1 MPALYIGI
9 DVGTTVLKAAAF
21 DAGSGRVLASALRRL
36 RVSAGADGTRE
47 QSAEALRG
55 SLGAVIRELRSALKS
70 CSKKVAG
77 IGLASQGGSTVICDR
92 RTGAALTPLILW
104 NDVRH
109 RPYMAQLLAARPKTY
124 WRRLALRTTPG
135 AGLARLLWFK
145 DRAPGLIHHNNVYS
159 GAGEFLFHA
168 LTGVWRQDAG
178 NAVQTGCYDVPRE
191 RLARSPLDII
201 GVDASLIPPM
211 REGHTTAPLSRDGG
225 VLCGLP
231 SGIPCA
237 GPYMDHEAG
246 YMSAA
251 AVSRR
256 PLQCSLGT
264 AWVGNI
270 VMPPEIKW
278 RSPIQIVIPSPAG
291 KGRLVVQPLL
301 AGNAGWDWGL
311 KELLPA
317 GRGKAFEKCATVF
330 DKAVL
335 PHAGLVCMPWF
346 THGNHVSGGHGFG
359 VFLGLNAHT
368 PREDMLRALACGMCF
383 EFHRV
388 FQHLFAGRI
397 FDSVVLSGG
406 LGKLSWFQ
414 KIFSALFH
422 PVPVLITV
430 DGDVSGARGALY
442 AFDRRIASTRTR
454 GSPPPSEA
462 AVTEICRRSQEYKA
476 AFDLLLGAVETGAP
490 ITLGRNAK

>member
-21 DAGSGRVLASALRRL
+21 EAGSGEVLASALRRL
-36 RVSAGADGTRE
+36 RVKAGADGTRE
-47 QSAEALRG
+47 QSAAALHN
-55 SLGAVIRELRSALKS
+55 SLGALIRQLRSAIGS
-70 CSKKVAG
+70 SWKKVEG
-77 IGLASQGGSTVICDR
+77 VGLASQGGSAVICER
-92 RTGAALTPLILW
+92 RSGAPLTPLILW
-104 NDVRH
+104 NDARD
-109 RPYMAQLLAARPKTY
+109 RPYMAKLLAARPKSY
-124 WRRLALRTTPG
+124 WRRLTLRVIPG

-145 DRAPGLIHHNNVYS
+145 DHAPGLIHHDNIYA

-178 NAVQTGCYDVPRE
+178 NAVQIGCYDVPRE
-191 RLARSPLDII
+191 RLARWPLDII
-201 GVDASLIPPM
+201 GVDASFIPPM

-251 AVSRR
+251 AVSKH

-278 RSPIQIVIPSPAG
+278 RSPNQIVIPSPVD
-291 KGRLVVQPLL
+291 KGRLVMQPLF
-301 AGNAGWDWGL
+301 AGNTGWDWGL
-311 KELLPA
+311 KELLPG

-335 PHAGLVCMPWF
+335 PHAGLVCIPWF
-346 THGNHVSGGHGFG
+346 NHGNPVSGGHGFG
-359 VFLGLNAHT
+359 VFLGLNAGT

-406 LGKLSWFQ
+406 LGKLSCFQ
-414 KIFSALFH
+414 DMFSALFH
-422 PVPVLITV
+422 PVPVHVPL
-430 DGDVSGARGALY
+430 DGDVSGARGAVY
-442 AFDRRIASTRTR
+442 AFDRKTASSKT
-454 GSPPPSEA
+454 SELPA
-462 AVTEICRRSQEYKA
+462 PGKTSVAEIRRRSQEYKA
-476 AFDLLLGAVETGAP
+476 VFDLVLGASETGAP
-490 ITLGRNAK
+490 LTLARNAK